1 MCVRLLY
8 VIPTL
13 ASFCLL
19 ACSQE
24 PQPPKATYTVDEYLA
39 NPQIR
44 QAKLAEC
51 ANNPGELAQTPD
63 CINVKAATK
72 RHDVGSLDDLPPI
85 KFSTPDSASK
95 KTD

>member
-1 MCVRLLY
+1 MPVRLLY
-8 VIPTL
+8 VIPVV
-13 ASFCLL
+13 AIFCLS

-24 PQPPKATYTVDEYLA
+24 PQPPKATYTVDDYLA

-44 QAKLAEC
+44 EAKLAEC

-63 CINVKAATK
+63 CVNVKAATK
-72 RHDVGSLDDLPPI
+72 RHGIGSLDDLPPI

-95 KTD
+95 KPD